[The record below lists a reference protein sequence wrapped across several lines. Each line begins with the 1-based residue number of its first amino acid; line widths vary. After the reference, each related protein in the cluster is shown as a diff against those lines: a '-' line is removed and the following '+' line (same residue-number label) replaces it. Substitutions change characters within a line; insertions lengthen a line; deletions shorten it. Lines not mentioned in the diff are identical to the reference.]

1 MLVSEGTPESISS
14 DTTRTGRTRSRRFRR
29 VTVPP
34 SERFVWGM
42 VGLII
47 ALIGAIILE
56 GMYLV
61 LTGGKV
67 SMELLAVI
75 SGLVGSLTTC
85 VVMGKRA

>member
-1 MLVSEGTPESISS
+1 MLL
-14 DTTRTGRTRSRRFRR
+14 FRLLN
-29 VTVPP
+29 V
-34 SERFVWGM
+34 FVWGM

-61 LTGGKV
+61 LTSGKV

-85 VVMGKRA
+85 VVMGKRT

>member
-1 MLVSEGTPESISS
+1 MLQGQAGLGQEGS
-14 DTTRTGRTRSRRFRR
+14 GVLLFRLLN
-29 VTVPP
+29 V
-34 SERFVWGM
+34 FVWGM

-61 LTGGKV
+61 LTSGKV

-85 VVMGKRA
+85 VVMGKRT

>member
-1 MLVSEGTPESISS
+1 VLVSEGNTENIPA
-14 DTTRTGRTRSRRFRR
+14 DTTRTGRARARRFRR

-47 ALIGAIILE
+47 ALVGAIVLE

-75 SGLVGSLTTC
+75 SGLVGSLTTS
-85 VVMGKRA
+85 VVMGKKS